1 MFRQIEFCAVD
12 LECCQMNTGVSGST
26 LHLSVSHCLP
36 SWANQATSLS
46 TSDKQVPRLKLSD
59 QRRGTATMRI
69 TLKFLVKA
77 LVVLIVLIFAL
88 PLFLHHLDSKEWEKM
103 EELARAKRDR
113 AVSIIVH
120 YNAITSKLH
129 VLSYLNSS
137 ENIYRYRLHVYL
149 QVQVTGLFFPSVLW
163 RCWLDDRKSIH
174 PVKSWVLVCSWWWYD
189 FALLIAPVVTVPLV
203 LLTPV
208 KSRMETFWY
217 WPTQVHLENWQLEL

>member
-1 MFRQIEFCAVD
+1 
-12 LECCQMNTGVSGST
+12 
-26 LHLSVSHCLP
+26 
-36 SWANQATSLS
+36 
-46 TSDKQVPRLKLSD
+46 
-59 QRRGTATMRI
+59 MRI

-149 QVQVTGLFFPSVLW
+149 QVQVTGLFTGTGYRFIYRYRLHVYLQVQVTGLFTGTGYRFIFPFSALT
-163 RCWLDDRKSIH
+163 L
-174 PVKSWVLVCSWWWYD
+174 LVG
-189 FALLIAPVVTVPLV
+189 
-203 LLTPV
+203 
-208 KSRMETFWY
+208 
-217 WPTQVHLENWQLEL
+217 